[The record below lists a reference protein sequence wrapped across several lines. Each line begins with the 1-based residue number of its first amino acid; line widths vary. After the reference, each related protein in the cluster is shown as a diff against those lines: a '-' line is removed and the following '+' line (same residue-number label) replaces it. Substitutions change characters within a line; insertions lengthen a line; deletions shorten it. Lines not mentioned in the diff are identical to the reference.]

1 MQKSAVRNPVTPA
14 SNVIQFINMQ
24 NSGNIN
30 VQNVQGVNKMKK
42 SEHNYLKQILKIAE
56 DVTKKEPAVHVISVA
71 HDNWCNFLKN
81 KKKRC
86 NCYPEIQQ
94 GVKE

>member
-1 MQKSAVRNPVTPA
+1 
-14 SNVIQFINMQ
+14 
-24 NSGNIN
+24 
-30 VQNVQGVNKMKK
+30 MKK

-56 DVTKKEPAVHVISVA
+56 DVTKKEPAVHVVSVA
-71 HDNWCNFLKN
+71 HDNWCNFLKD

-86 NCYPEIQQ
+86 NCYPEVQH